1 MVCCI
6 GSGLCYEFITSSERV
21 LPAAAACVCVCVC
34 VCLIM
39 CDIET
44 SIVRRPGP
52 ELGCSATKNELRNS
66 IGMMGVVRIGRG
78 PFKNKCFGIM
88 MYGLKKKKK
97 ALNRGEN
104 IRCPD

>member
-1 MVCCI
+1 VVCCI
-6 GSGLCYEFITSSERV
+6 CSGLCYEFITSSELV
-21 LPAAAACVCVCVC
+21 LPAACVCVCV
-34 VCLIM
+34 IT

-52 ELGCSATKNELRNS
+52 ELGCSTTKNELRNS

-88 MYGLKKKKK
+88 MYGLGG
-97 ALNRGEN
+97 GEGAEP
-104 IRCPD
+104 R